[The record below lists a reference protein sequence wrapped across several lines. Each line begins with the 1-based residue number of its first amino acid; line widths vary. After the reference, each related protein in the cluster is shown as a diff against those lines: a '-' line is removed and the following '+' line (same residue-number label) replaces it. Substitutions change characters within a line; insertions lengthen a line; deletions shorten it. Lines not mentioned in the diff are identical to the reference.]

1 MQDAYADAVL
11 SQSRIA
17 GFFPTPAFLCRL
29 QNPEPLN
36 RQLRDIILARE
47 QTEGGLVNSNVGGWH
62 SGRDLATWGGGAV
75 DAVLGAA
82 KEIAN
87 KATRDRKGR
96 PVRPAWR
103 VECWANVNRRGHA
116 NKRHTH
122 PGCYW
127 SGAYYV
133 DTGDGIGE
141 GLGGEFQFHD
151 PRGGALLDNAA
162 ARIVASGD
170 AAPLIRPEPGLFVIF
185 PSWMLHSVRP
195 YQAGGT
201 RISIAFNLALPQGSA
216 PGSAPGSTP

>member
-1 MQDAYADAVL
+1 MQDAYADAIL
-11 SQSRIA
+11 SQTRTA
-17 GFFPTPAFLCRL
+17 GIFPTPAFLCRL

-47 QTEGGLVNSNVGGWH
+47 LAEGGLVNSNVGGWH

-82 KEIAN
+82 MEIAS

-96 PVRPAWR
+96 PVRPTWQ
-103 VECWANVNRRGHA
+103 VECWANVNRKGHA
-116 NKRHTH
+116 NKRHSH

-133 DTGDGIGE
+133 DIGDGVGE
-141 GLGGEFQFHD
+141 DFGGEFQFHD
-151 PRGGALLDNAA
+151 PRGGALLDNPA
-162 ARIVASGD
+162 ARIVATGD
-170 AAPLIRPEPGLFVIF
+170 AVPLVRPEPGLFVIF

-201 RISIAFNLALPQGSA
+201 RISIAFNLALPRGPA
-216 PGSAPGSTP
+216 P

>member
-1 MQDAYADAVL
+1 MPDAYSDTIL
-11 SQSRIA
+11 SQARLT

-29 QNPEPLN
+29 ANPDSLN
-36 RQLRDIILARE
+36 RELRDVILARE
-47 QTEGGLVNSNVGGWH
+47 KTERGLVNSNVGGWH
-62 SGRDLATWGGGAV
+62 SGRDLAKWGGDAV
-75 DAVLGAA
+75 DAVLGTA

-103 VECWANVNRRGHA
+103 IECWANVNRWGHA

-133 DTGDGIGE
+133 DTGDGIGDDF
-141 GLGGEFQFHD
+141 GGEFQFHD

-162 ARIVASGD
+162 ARVAAPGD
-170 AAPLIRPEPGLFVIF
+170 AAPLIRPEPGSFVIF

-201 RISIAFNLALPQGSA
+201 RISIAFNLALPQGPA
-216 PGSAPGSTP
+216 PGAAP